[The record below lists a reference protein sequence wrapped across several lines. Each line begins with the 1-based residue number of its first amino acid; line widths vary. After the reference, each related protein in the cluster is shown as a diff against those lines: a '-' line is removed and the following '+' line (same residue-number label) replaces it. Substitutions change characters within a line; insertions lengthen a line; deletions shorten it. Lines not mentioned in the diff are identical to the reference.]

1 MLMKIG
7 ANVDATYDVQI
18 KNFIHDGLEY
28 IGILMLCPNPALK
41 SPAKVEQREKVLA

>member
-18 KNFIHDGLEY
+18 KNFVHDGVEY
-28 IGILMLCPNPALK
+28 MLFPNPALK
-41 SPAKVEQREKVLA
+41 SPAKVEQREKALT